1 MSKPP
6 RQEDQEKSSTSK
18 VLAKN
23 VAVLVEQ
30 HRKHDRAASR
40 LQIIVGKIAAFVGS
54 VHFIYVHLL
63 LFGLWV
69 LVNKASTPIA
79 KFDPTLQFLAIFAS
93 IESLFLSAC
102 VLINQSRMQA
112 IADERADLQLHISLL
127 AERESTRLI
136 QIAAR
141 LAEKLGVDLGPDEDL
156 SDLMQD
162 VSPDEVLEEIR
173 NNNGD

>member
-1 MSKPP
+1 MSKSPQQKD
-6 RQEDQEKSSTSK
+6 RQTPSTSK

-23 VAVLVEQ
+23 IAVLVEE

-40 LQIIVGKIAAFVGS
+40 LQIVVAKIAGFVGS

-63 LFGLWV
+63 LFGLWI
-69 LVNKASTPIA
+69 LLNKADTSVP

-127 AERESTRLI
+127 AEREATRLI
-136 QIAAR
+136 QITAR
-141 LAEKLGVDLGPDEDL
+141 LAEKLEVDLGADEDL
-156 SDLMQD
+156 HELMQD
-162 VSPDEVLEEIR
+162 VSPDQVLQEIR
-173 NNNGD
+173 NNSEI